1 MFGSISVRAGASA
14 PIRTHTNWPVP
25 PDDSDGSCP
34 KRRFDFDWRS
44 SRGVAVVESALILLV
59 FFTLILG
66 VMEIGRF
73 LSVQLT
79 LTDAA
84 REGARMAVTPVAG
97 TSTLPSDGEIQG
109 YVQGFLDSN
118 GLSSATVTVDRD
130 IISAEGDVFTMV
142 EVTFPYQV
150 LTASLFSDLEVT
162 LAGRSRM
169 RNETSP

>member
-1 MFGSISVRAGASA
+1 MFGSSAVREESG
-14 PIRTHTNWPVP
+14 T
-25 PDDSDGSCP
+25 
-34 KRRFDFDWRS
+34 KRRSSSPPPSSTLDWRTQ
-44 SRGVAVVESALILLV
+44 RGAAVVESALILLV

-118 GLSSATVTVDRD
+118 GLGSATVTVGRD
-130 IISAEGDVFTMV
+130 IVSADGDIFTQV

-150 LTASLFSDLEVT
+150 LTASLFTDLEVT